1 MTGELLTVKEYAARQ
16 GMTEQAAYKQIRAGK
31 LATVERQENGKPKK
45 YIFCPLDP
53 EEAAAAAAAPDLHQE
68 NQAEREQPN
77 RAADQTA
84 AALEKAVAALSAQL
98 EEKDRQIT
106 RLTDLLNQS
115 QQLQAHS
122 QKLLEQ
128 GTQPPQDAPEE
139 PPSGSPDAEPATE
152 EPQAASQEQ
161 PKKRGFLAWLFGE

>member
-31 LATVERQENGKPKK
+31 LTTVERRENGKPKK
-45 YIFCPLDP
+45 YIFCPVDP
-53 EEAAAAAAAPDLHQE
+53 EEAAAAPAPDPRIE
-68 NQAEREQPN
+68 EPAEREQPP
-77 RAADQTA
+77 RPDDQTA

-98 EEKDRQIT
+98 EEKDRQIN
-106 RLTDLLNQS
+106 RLTELLNQS

-128 GTQPPQDAPEE
+128 GAQQPQEAQEE
-139 PPSGSPDAEPATE
+139 PPSGSQAVERDNE
-152 EPQAASQEQ
+152 EAQAPRPEQ
-161 PKKRGFLAWLFGE
+161 PKKRGFWAWLFGE

>member
-45 YIFCPLDP
+45 YIFCPMDP
-53 EEAAAAAAAPDLHQE
+53 EEAASAPAPDPRQE
-68 NQAEREQPN
+68 EPAEREQTP

-84 AALEKAVAALSAQL
+84 AAIEKAVAALSAQL
-98 EEKDRQIT
+98 EEKDRQIN
-106 RLTDLLNQS
+106 RLTELLNQS

-128 GTQPPQDAPEE
+128 GAQPPQEAPEDAPSGNQGQEPTQEE
-139 PPSGSPDAEPATE
+139 TPA
-152 EPQAASQEQ
+152 QAQEQ
-161 PKKRGFLAWLFGE
+161 PKKRGLWAWLFGE

>member
-31 LATVERQENGKPKK
+31 LTTVERQENGKPKK
-45 YIFCPLDP
+45 YIFCPVDP
-53 EEAAAAAAAPDLHQE
+53 EEAAAAPAPDPRIE
-68 NQAEREQPN
+68 EPAEREQPP

-98 EEKDRQIT
+98 EEKDRQIN
-106 RLTDLLNQS
+106 RLTELLNQS

-128 GTQPPQDAPEE
+128 GAQPPQDMPEGARN
-139 PPSGSPDAEPATE
+139 GSEDLEEEQQEKPD
-152 EPQAASQEQ
+152 Q
-161 PKKRGFLAWLFGE
+161 PKETKRKRTFWEWLAGI

>member
-31 LATVERQENGKPKK
+31 LTTVERQENGKPKK
-45 YIFCPLDP
+45 YIFCPMDP
-53 EEAAAAAAAPDLHQE
+53 EEAAAAAPALDPRQE
-68 NQAEREQPN
+68 EPVEREQPP

-98 EEKDRQIT
+98 EEKDRQIN
-106 RLTDLLNQS
+106 RLTELLNQS

-128 GTQPPQDAPEE
+128 GTQPLQDAPEE
-139 PPSGSPDAEPATE
+139 PPSESKNLEPDNKET
-152 EPQAASQEQ
+152 QAPSQER
-161 PKKRGFLAWLFGE
+161 PKKRGFWAWLFE

>member
-45 YIFCPLDP
+45 YIFCPIDP
-53 EEAAAAAAAPDLHQE
+53 EEAAAAPPPDLHQE
-68 NQAEREQPN
+68 EPAEREQPHMT
-77 RAADQTA
+77 ADQTA

-98 EEKDRQIT
+98 EEKDRQIN
-106 RLTDLLNQS
+106 RLTELLNQS

-128 GTQPPQDAPEE
+128 GTQPPKEAPVET
-139 PPSGSPDAEPATE
+139 PSGSQEAEPVTE
-152 EPQAASQEQ
+152 ESQAAGQEQ
-161 PKKRGFLAWLFGE
+161 PKKRGFWAWLFGE